1 MWSGSLGWRIEFG
14 DSAKKQ
20 LGSLDRQAAKRIIEY
35 LRTRVEAVEDPR
47 RIGSPLKGVRF
58 GNLWRYRVGDY
69 RIIATIEDAALRV
82 LVVKVGHRRDVY
94 D

>member
-1 MWSGSLGWRIEFG
+1 MGWRVEFG
-14 DSAKKQ
+14 DVAKKQ
-20 LGSLDRQAAKRIIEY
+20 LGSLDQQAAKRIIEY
-35 LRTRVEAVEDPR
+35 LRTRVEAVDDPR
-47 RIGSPLKGVRF
+47 RTGSPLKGARF

-69 RIIATIEDAALRV
+69 RIVAAIEDAALCV

>member
-1 MWSGSLGWRIEFG
+1 MGWRIEFG
-14 DSAKKQ
+14 DVAKKQ

-35 LRTRVEAVEDPR
+35 LRTRVEVVDDPR
-47 RIGSPLKGVRF
+47 RIGSPLKGARL

-69 RIIATIEDAALRV
+69 RIVAAIEDAALRIM
-82 LVVKVGHRRDVY
+82 VVKVGHRRDVY

>member
-1 MWSGSLGWRIEFG
+1 MGWRVEFG
-14 DSAKKQ
+14 DVAKKQ
-20 LGSLDRQAAKRIIEY
+20 LGSLDRQAAKRIIAY
-35 LRTRVEAVEDPR
+35 LRARVEAVDDPR
-47 RIGSPLKGVRF
+47 RTGSPLKGARF

-69 RIIATIEDAALRV
+69 RIIAAIEDSALRV